1 MATETLTV
9 IPEVTTTPNPIS
21 ILPGLITTP
30 SNFNPVD
37 FQSPFPYITDQETIT
52 FLLLGSDIRSTSSF
66 RTDTM
71 IIAAFRPSLGQISLI
86 SIPSDLWVYIPTR
99 GMQRINT
106 AYRYGESSGYPGNGP
121 GLISDTILY
130 NLGIRIDHI
139 AMVDFNGF
147 RNILDMIGGIDVPV
161 FCQFTD
167 WHLIDP
173 NGDQQDENNWS
184 LYTIGP
190 GIVHMDGELA
200 LWYARSRM
208 KSSDYDRGRRQQ
220 ELLRAVF
227 SKMLQVQSITIIPE
241 LFAEIQSTIRTD
253 ISLSMILDMAP
264 FVFKLNNADIRS
276 YYIRPPLV
284 YSWTTDMGAYVISPN
299 NVELQAMLK
308 EAMSPSIKR

>member
-1 MATETLTV
+1 
-9 IPEVTTTPNPIS
+9 
-21 ILPGLITTP
+21 
-30 SNFNPVD
+30 
-37 FQSPFPYITDQETIT
+37 
-52 FLLLGSDIRSTSSF
+52 
-66 RTDTM
+66 
-71 IIAAFRPSLGQISLI
+71 
-86 SIPSDLWVYIPTR
+86 
-99 GMQRINT
+99 
-106 AYRYGESSGYPGNGP
+106 
-121 GLISDTILY
+121 
-130 NLGIRIDHI
+130 
-139 AMVDFNGF
+139 
-147 RNILDMIGGIDVPV
+147 MIGGIDVPV

-241 LFAEIQSTIRTD
+241 LFAEIQSSIRTD

-299 NVELQAMLK
+299 KVELQAMLK
-308 EAMSPSIKR
+308 EAMSPSTQGRFSQSDQDRN